1 MGNRQLEA
9 KAGHAP
15 FGKRRTRPR
24 VCIADKKQHIRTFLS
39 EALEEFGFITC
50 ECSHV
55 DGLDR
60 VLAEYAP
67 DLIVLG
73 LSSDGMNGADIV
85 QMLATVEFRGK
96 VLPLGSPDSLMVKAI
111 RRLAEELGLD
121 LLPLLATPFNDEL
134 LRNSI
139 AGLLPIDQPPSPPVD
154 VAEAVNTDWLE
165 LWYQPKISTSM
176 FRVVG
181 AEGLVRM
188 RHPTWGIVEPAYFI
202 PADGDPHF
210 RALSEFVV
218 RRAIEDWRGF
228 VGRHGSI
235 EIAINLPLSVL
246 EARDPLD
253 ALRAG
258 IPTHPAFTALIVEI
272 NGTEIVRNLERVA
285 QVAKELRFHN
295 IGISIDDLGAEWPI
309 LMELDEFPFVELKVD
324 RKFVTGC
331 AQDSLKRTICRRILD
346 FAEVAG
352 ARTVA
357 EGVESRTDFL
367 CVREMG
373 FDLAQGYLFG
383 KAMPP
388 AKFAKKLLARPIAI
402 ALDT

>member
-1 MGNRQLEA
+1 MENRKPEV
-9 KAGHAP
+9 KVGHAP

-24 VCIADKKQHIRTFLS
+24 VCVADNKQHIRTFLS

-50 ECSHV
+50 ECAHV
-55 DGLDR
+55 DALDR
-60 VLAEYAP
+60 VLAEHGP
-67 DLIVLG
+67 DLVVLG
-73 LSSDGMNGADIV
+73 LSSDGMNGADV
-85 QMLATVEFRGK
+85 LQMLATAEFKGK
-96 VLPLGSPDSLMVKAI
+96 VLPLGSLESPMVKAV
-111 RRLAEELGLD
+111 RKLGEELGLD
-121 LLPLLATPFNDEL
+121 MLPLLATPFNDEL

-139 AGLLPIDQPPSPPVD
+139 AGLLPIGQPPNPPVD

-165 LWYQPKISTSM
+165 LWYQPKISTRM

-181 AEGLVRM
+181 AEGLIRM

-210 RALSEFVV
+210 LALSEFVV
-218 RRAIEDWRGF
+218 RQAIEDWCWF
-228 VGRHGSI
+228 VGRHGRL

-246 EARDPLD
+246 QATDPVNALCAR
-253 ALRAG
+253 
-258 IPTHPAFTALIVEI
+258 IPNHPAFTALIVEI
-272 NGTEIVRNLERVA
+272 HGTEVVRNLERVA

-295 IGISIDDLGAEWPI
+295 IGISIDDLGVEWPM
-309 LMELDEFPFVELKVD
+309 LMELEDFPFVEIKVD
-324 RKFVTGC
+324 RRFVTGC

-346 FAEVAG
+346 FAEGAG

-357 EGVESRTDFL
+357 EGVETRTDFL

-388 AKFAKKLLARPIAI
+388 HKFAKKLLDRSIVVAMEA
-402 ALDT
+402 